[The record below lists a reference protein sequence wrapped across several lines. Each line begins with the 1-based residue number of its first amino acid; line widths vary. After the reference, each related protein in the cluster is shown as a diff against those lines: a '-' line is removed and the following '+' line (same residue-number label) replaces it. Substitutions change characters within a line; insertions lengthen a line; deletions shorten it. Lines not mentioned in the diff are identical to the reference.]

1 MNYKEEITINQVI
14 LLGRICNDIELKQT
28 QNNKSY
34 TRFSLAVN
42 RKGKDAGSDFISCI
56 AWNKT
61 AEFLTKYM
69 KKGSQ
74 ICISGRLQTGQ
85 YDDKDGKRIYT
96 TDVIVEEVDFADY
109 DFDLEAIDLLTSSR
123 LYDYIQYS
131 HGGEAEI
138 TFD

>member
-42 RKGKDAGSDFISCI
+42 RKGKDAGTDFISCM
-56 AWNKT
+56 AWENT
-61 AEFLTKYM
+61 AKFIQKYM

-74 ICISGRLQTGQ
+74 ICISGRLQTGK
-85 YDDKDGKRIYT
+85 YEDKDAKMVYT
-96 TDVIVEEVDFADY
+96 TDVIIEEVDFAESKPEAKKEETTTTQPITD
-109 DFDLEAIDLLTSSR
+109 DDLP
-123 LYDYIQYS
+123 
-131 HGGEAEI
+131 
-138 TFD
+138 F

>member
-42 RKGKDAGSDFISCI
+42 RKGKDKSTDFISCL
-56 AWNKT
+56 AWENT
-61 AEFLTKYM
+61 AKFIQKYM

-74 ICISGRLQTGQ
+74 ICISGRLQTGK
-85 YDDKDGKRIYT
+85 YEDKDAKMVYT
-96 TDVIVEEVDFADY
+96 TDVIVEEVDFADSKS
-109 DFDLEAIDLLTSSR
+109 EAKKEETTTTQPITDDTSE
-123 LYDYIQYS
+123 LP
-131 HGGEAEI
+131 
-138 TFD
+138 F

>member
-28 QNNKSY
+28 QNNKNY
-34 TRFSLAVN
+34 TRFNLAVT
-42 RKGKDAGSDFISCI
+42 RKGKDKGTDFISCL
-56 AWNKT
+56 AWEKT
-61 AEFLTKYM
+61 AEFIQKYM

-96 TDVIVEEVDFADY
+96 VDVIVEEVDFADSKKEEKQEKEENVQQIT
-109 DFDLEAIDLLTSSR
+109 DDLSELP
-123 LYDYIQYS
+123 
-131 HGGEAEI
+131 
-138 TFD
+138 F

>member
-14 LLGRICNDIELKQT
+14 LLGRITNDLELKST
-28 QNNKSY
+28 NNDKKY
-34 TRFSLAVN
+34 TKFILAIRRN
-42 RKGKDAGSDFISCI
+42 EKESDFISCI

-96 TDVIVEEVDFADY
+96 TDVIVEEVDFAESKKEEKQENVQQITD
-109 DFDLEAIDLLTSSR
+109 DLSELP
-123 LYDYIQYS
+123 
-131 HGGEAEI
+131 
-138 TFD
+138 F

>member
-42 RKGKDAGSDFISCI
+42 RKGKDKSTDFISCL
-56 AWNKT
+56 AWEKT
-61 AEFLTKYM
+61 AEFLQKYM

-74 ICISGRLQTGQ
+74 ICISGRLQTGK
-85 YDDKDGKRIYT
+85 YEDKDAKMVYT
-96 TDVIVEEVDFADY
+96 TDVIVEEVDFAESKKD
-109 DFDLEAIDLLTSSR
+109 DSANKKNHESLASSVGDVPDDLP
-123 LYDYIQYS
+123 
-131 HGGEAEI
+131 
-138 TFD
+138 F